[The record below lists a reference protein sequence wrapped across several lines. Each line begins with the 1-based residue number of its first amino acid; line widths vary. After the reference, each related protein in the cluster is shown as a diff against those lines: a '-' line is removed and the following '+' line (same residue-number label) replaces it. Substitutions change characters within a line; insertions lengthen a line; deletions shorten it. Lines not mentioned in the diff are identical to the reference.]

1 MPISISL
8 SPLFFNLVRTL
19 LHFFALPKNSTLLFS
34 SDSALCVKKHNHR
47 GWERR
52 TSCQRKIRD
61 EFLSLH
67 HYFITSLLPLA
78 RGNSVGSAGG
88 RTPTGPPCPAPPPP
102 PPPAPPPPSLP

>member
-1 MPISISL
+1 MPIPCSL

-88 RTPTGPPCPAPPPP
+88 IFGNGSRSRGVRPHGAGTLTFH
-102 PPPAPPPPSLP
+102 S